1 MWSVCRSCPGQGS
14 DLGVYVLEM
23 GTLTVVSIP
32 GKTYSG
38 ILTFFLLYIVQL
50 LISPFI
56 NMFLRVHIFFTF
68 DPNGQY
74 TWKNVLWYLNLYFFI
89 CKE

>member
-14 DLGVYVLEM
+14 GLGVYVLEM
-23 GTLTVVSIP
+23 GKLTVVSIP

-38 ILTFFLLYIVQL
+38 ILKFFIQYIVYL

-56 NMFLRVHIFFTF
+56 TMFF
-68 DPNGQY
+68 Y
-74 TWKNVLWYLNLYFFI
+74 M
-89 CKE
+89 